1 MWRTSMADKLEG
13 ERQRISR
20 RLRHTKVRTTE
31 IYLEKEMDDL
41 RETVELLDKNL
52 FSKKS
57 PHATPHL
64 GKD

>member
-1 MWRTSMADKLEG
+1 MADKLKVSTK
-13 ERQRISR
+13 RISR

-57 PHATPHL
+57 PHQQPRT
-64 GKD
+64 